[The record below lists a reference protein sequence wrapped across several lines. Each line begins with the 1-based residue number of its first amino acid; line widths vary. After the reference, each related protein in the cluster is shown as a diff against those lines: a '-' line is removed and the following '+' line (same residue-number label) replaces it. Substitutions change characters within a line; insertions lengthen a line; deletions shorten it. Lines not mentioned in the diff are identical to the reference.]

1 MGIWVLGLWCLILGE
16 ILVVTCLGLIGD
28 RIDFGILGCFAVD
41 FLGVVS
47 VLNDCGLMI

>member
-1 MGIWVLGLWCLILGE
+1 MGIWILGLWCLILGE

-28 RIDFGILGCFAVD
+28 RIDNGILGCFAVD

-47 VLNDCGLMI
+47 VVNDCGLMI